1 MALSQTRADRLTA
14 PGRYRDERNL
24 FLQITASGAR
34 SWIFRY
40 EIHGRERAMGLG
52 PCADF
57 SLAEARERARLARQQ
72 LRDGID
78 PLAVAHEARAKA
90 AAAAAKVITFRAA
103 ADGYYAVNAK
113 NWSSKKHRQQ
123 FDSRM
128 NDYVFP
134 TLGALPVGTIDK
146 SLVLSTIAPLWQIKN
161 ATAQRTLRLIAGVM
175 NFARASGWCTGDNPA
190 VYKDFLEYALPSIT
204 SSAHHPS
211 LPFAEM
217 HDFMQQ
223 LAGSEGVAPRALEFL
238 ILTAARTGEVR
249 GARWSEIDFKEKL
262 WTVPAERMKVK
273 NGSVHR
279 VPLSPPALEIL
290 KALPRE
296 QDNDYVFIGAK
307 KGGSLGTSALDQV
320 LKRIRS
326 DVVVH
331 GFRSTFSTWANE
343 CTSYASIIVELSL
356 AHTVGNAVE
365 RAYRRGDLLAKRAS
379 LMGDWARFCATKPVE
394 TTDNVT
400 QLHGHA

>member
-1 MALSQTRADRLTA
+1 MALSQTRADKIQK
-14 PGRYRDERNL
+14 PGRYKDERNL
-24 FLQITASGAR
+24 FLQITPSGAR
-34 SWIFRY
+34 SWLFRY

-90 AAAAAKVITFRAA
+90 AAAAAKVVTFRQA
-103 ADGYYAVNAK
+103 ADGYYEVHK
-113 NWSSKKHRQQ
+113 KEWTSKKHREQ
-123 FDSRM
+123 FHSRM
-128 NDYVFP
+128 SEYVFP
-134 TLGALPVGTIDK
+134 TLGALPVQAIDK
-146 SLVLSTIAPLWQIKN
+146 ALVLQAIKPIWQTKN

-190 VYKDFLEYALPSIT
+190 VYADFLEYVLPSMT
-204 SSAHHPS
+204 STAHHAA

-217 HDFMQQ
+217 FDFMQQ
-223 LAGSEGVAPRALEFL
+223 LAGDQGVAARALEFA
-238 ILTAARTGEVR
+238 ILTAARTGEVL
-249 GARWSEIDFKEKL
+249 GAQWGEIDMAAKV
-262 WTVPAERMKVK
+262 WIVPVERMKNK
-273 NGSVHR
+273 EGSAHR
-279 VPLSPPALEIL
+279 VALSNPALKIL

-296 QDNDYVFIGAK
+296 RDNDFVFIGAK
-307 KGGSLGTSALDQV
+307 KGGGLGKAALDQV

-326 DVVVH
+326 DCTVH

-343 CTSYASIIVELSL
+343 CTSHDSIVVELSL

-365 RAYRRGDLLAKRAS
+365 RAYRRGDLLPKRAA
-379 LMGDWARFCATKPVE
+379 LMSDWARFCTSPQADAT
-394 TTDNVT
+394 VT
-400 QLHGHA
+400 QLHGLGA